1 MIQHL
6 VIGGSDAGI
15 SGALRIKEIDPKAA
29 VTVMAADAMTRK
41 GMVVTLMEFAP
52 EVLTTLESELGSLI
66 RAELHSNG
74 VRVITGQAVQRISRN
89 ENGLSVHPAA
99 GDAIAADMVLVAAG
113 ARPSTELAQTAGI
126 GL

>member
-1 MIQHL
+1 
-6 VIGGSDAGI
+6 
-15 SGALRIKEIDPKAA
+15 LRIKEIDPKAA